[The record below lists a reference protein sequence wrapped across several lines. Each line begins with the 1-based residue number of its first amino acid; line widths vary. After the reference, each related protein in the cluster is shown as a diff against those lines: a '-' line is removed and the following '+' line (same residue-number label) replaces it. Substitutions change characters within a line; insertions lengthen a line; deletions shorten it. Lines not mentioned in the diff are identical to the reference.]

1 MSSRP
6 LLLYAFAK
14 SINAVSLSITHCS
27 LFIILGLICLVHRT
41 NNFAIFHYFSACSMN
56 KYLVTNCSLVNMSYI
71 QQSSMYNQTCTQHL
85 QQCVQDGGES
95 PVLQE
100 NITGKPVYQTK
111 VILTKHILIARKIRF

>member
-1 MSSRP
+1 
-6 LLLYAFAK
+6 
-14 SINAVSLSITHCS
+14 
-27 LFIILGLICLVHRT
+27 
-41 NNFAIFHYFSACSMN
+41 
-56 KYLVTNCSLVNMSYI
+56 
-71 QQSSMYNQTCTQHL
+71 MYNQTCTQHL